1 MRLGE
6 SNMQNLKG
14 MQNENIDKG
23 RLQVDVVT
31 SVNQTPIKNA
41 KVELSYSGD
50 PEQNIEEVNTNESG
64 QTELLDLAAPP
75 LEYSMEPSETQPFSQ
90 YTVRVTAEGYRP
102 ITVSGIEIF
111 SDETALQKVRLQ
123 EENAAGNP
131 IDTIVI
137 PVNTL
142 FGDEARQ

>member
-50 PEQNIEEVNTNESG
+50 PEQNIEEVNTNASG
-64 QTELLDLAAPP
+64 QTEVLDLAAPP
-75 LEYSMEPSETQPFSQ
+75 LEYSMEPSE
-90 YTVRVTAEGYRP
+90 
-102 ITVSGIEIF
+102 
-111 SDETALQKVRLQ
+111 
-123 EENAAGNP
+123 
-131 IDTIVI
+131 
-137 PVNTL
+137 
-142 FGDEARQ
+142 